1 MRGIATMLNQY
12 KEGRAAA
19 QKEMTYKE
27 IQEAIPKLLEIIEQK
42 EIRLVPNAFNSHPE
56 FIACFQASAI
66 AAVPLILLDLT
77 QCIRRIGASLDE
89 IKSELAI
96 SNIARVQGWA
106 DDGFGTYVHR
116 FVQNEMAPVEG
127 HTRGASH
134 FFYVWNPDGDWY
146 PDFEGRQ
153 RQDPLS
159 PNFGGYHHDLA
170 TICLRMRA
178 DRRAL
183 IATTEDNNNA
193 VFHLI
198 IPSYYPIVI
207 DTPIV
212 FAAELFPLT
221 ITGSRHRG
229 TDLVWFNLDE
239 RSRFPSPQL
248 EFIGVLPLAENNVR
262 AGAAATFQSRFP
274 LAPLLQKPFSSH
286 AGPLRSRR
294 VCSRICSMGKLKFV
308 CGHWRQGP
316 QLALNF
322 RKETH
327 VAPATANSTVLAFV
341 NKDMQQTNAAV
352 EIIIMASLAGWLSII
367 LQITTGANNKKT
379 MSGLRI
385 ARATLIVE
393 EREKI

>member
-1 MRGIATMLNQY
+1 MSAQR
-12 KEGRAAA
+12 KEGKAAA
-19 QKEMTYKE
+19 QKELTYKE
-27 IQEAIPKLLEIIEQK
+27 MQEAIPKLLQTIEQK
-42 EIRLVPNAFNSHPE
+42 EIRLVTNAFNSTPE
-56 FIACFQASAI
+56 FIAYFQA
-66 AAVPLILLDLT
+66 AATGAVSLILLDVA
-77 QCIRRIGASLDE
+77 QSIKRIGARLDG
-89 IKSELAI
+89 IKEELEI
-96 SNIARVQGWA
+96 SNIAKVQGWA

-116 FVQNEMAPVEG
+116 FVRNEMAPAEG
-127 HTRGASH
+127 RTKGESH
-134 FFYVWNPDGDWY
+134 FFYVWNPDSVWY

-153 RQDPLS
+153 REDPLG

-170 TICLRMRA
+170 TICVRMRA
-178 DRRAL
+178 DRQAL
-183 IATTEDNNNA
+183 IATTEDNNNV

-198 IPSYYPIVI
+198 IPTYYPIVI

-248 EFIGVLPLAENNVR
+248 EFIGVLHLAENN
-262 AGAAATFQSRFP
+262 QSRFP

-308 CGHWRQGP
+308 CGNWRQGP

-352 EIIIMASLAGWLSII
+352 EIIIMASLAGWLSMI

>member
-1 MRGIATMLNQY
+1 MSGTAAIRIAKSLSKKSIIRLVLSWGPQAIMGLQAMFTQH
-12 KEGRAAA
+12 KEGKAAV

-77 QCIRRIGASLDE
+77 QSIRRIGASLDE

-116 FVQNEMAPVEG
+116 FVQNQMAPLGG
-127 HTRGASH
+127 HTRGTNH
-134 FFYVWNPDGDWY
+134 FFYVWNPDSDWY

-153 RQDPLS
+153 REDPLG

-183 IATTEDNNNA
+183 IAATEYGTSA

-207 DTPIV
+207 ETPII
-212 FAAELFPLT
+212 FAEDLFPLI
-221 ITGSRHRG
+221 ITGGRHRG

-248 EFIGVLPLAENNVR
+248 EFIGLLPPVKNDLGI
-262 AGAAATFQSRFP
+262 GAAVTFLGCCFGCVASGVAAVAFP
-274 LAPLLQKPFSSH
+274 PCAPVADVVVASCWTTWLASGLV
-286 AGPLRSRR
+286 G
-294 VCSRICSMGKLKFV
+294 
-308 CGHWRQGP
+308 
-316 QLALNF
+316 
-322 RKETH
+322 
-327 VAPATANSTVLAFV
+327 
-341 NKDMQQTNAAV
+341 NAAQV
-352 EIIIMASLAGWLSII
+352 YESRARNEVHVLGNALFLS
-367 LQITTGANNKKT
+367 
-379 MSGLRI
+379 
-385 ARATLIVE
+385 
-393 EREKI
+393 

>member
-1 MRGIATMLNQY
+1 KRRKSRSA
-12 KEGRAAA
+12 KEL
-19 QKEMTYKE
+19 TYKE
-27 IQEAIPKLLEIIEQK
+27 MQEAIPKLLQTIEQK
-42 EIRLVPNAFNSHPE
+42 EIRLVTNAFNSTPE
-56 FIACFQASAI
+56 FIAYFQAA
-66 AAVPLILLDLT
+66 ATGAVPLILLDVA
-77 QCIRRIGASLDE
+77 QSIKRIGARLDG
-89 IKSELAI
+89 IKDELAI
-96 SNIARVQGWA
+96 SNIAKVQGWA

-116 FVQNEMAPVEG
+116 FVRNEMAPAEG
-127 HTRGASH
+127 RTKGESH
-134 FFYVWNPDGDWY
+134 FFYVWNPDSDWY

-153 RQDPLS
+153 REDPLG

-170 TICLRMRA
+170 TICVRMRA
-178 DRRAL
+178 DRQAL
-183 IATTEDNNNA
+183 IATTEDNNNV

-198 IPSYYPIVI
+198 IPTYYPIVI

-248 EFIGVLPLAENNVR
+248 EFIGVLHLAENNVR
-262 AGAAATFQSRFP
+262 AGAAVTFIGCGFGCQSRFP

-294 VCSRICSMGKLKFV
+294 VCSRIFSMGKLKFV

-352 EIIIMASLAGWLSII
+352 EIIIMASLAAWLSII

>member
-1 MRGIATMLNQY
+1 MGLQTMLNQY

-134 FFYVWNPDGDWY
+134 FFYVWNPDSDWY

-262 AGAAATFQSRFP
+262 AGAAATFVGCWFGCVASGIAAVAFP
-274 LAPLLQKPFSSH
+274 PCAPAAETVFVSCWTTAFASGLVGAAAEEH
-286 AGPLRSRR
+286 ERRSRKG
-294 VCSRICSMGKLKFV
+294 VQVLGD
-308 CGHWRQGP
+308 
-316 QLALNF
+316 ALFLN
-322 RKETH
+322 
-327 VAPATANSTVLAFV
+327 
-341 NKDMQQTNAAV
+341 
-352 EIIIMASLAGWLSII
+352 
-367 LQITTGANNKKT
+367 
-379 MSGLRI
+379 
-385 ARATLIVE
+385 
-393 EREKI
+393 